1 VLLGFAQAKLLHA
14 ASFAD
19 VLDEATGRGYQRRF
33 SPQHSMDFRRYIQ
46 KPGSATI
53 PLTFNLRP
61 RDDGAWQ
68 LLQSNDGFFEVQ
80 IARGTRVLA
89 QVDCQHRLGF
99 LADQDVELPF
109 MCFVDMTSREEME
122 IFGVINGKAKGLS
135 RSLLD
140 FHDAQLCDDL
150 GAERPELL
158 IALFLKSEPSSPWH
172 QRLDLGGESSSGLD
186 RKASLRTMQKAAK
199 LFLKRLKGRRPVSAE
214 EAARVL
220 HDFWVAVSVV
230 VPEGFAKSRNFL
242 ITKGIGVYALM
253 ELAADIVCEQ
263 PSSFRPDVSFFTAV
277 LGDFAVDFDWSSS
290 GPLKGLGGEGGVTQ
304 AIHILREARR
314 RARLKVAHG

>member
-1 VLLGFAQAKLLHA
+1 VK
-14 ASFAD
+14 
-19 VLDEATGRGYQRRF
+19 
-33 SPQHSMDFRRYIQ
+33 
-46 KPGSATI
+46 
-53 PLTFNLRP
+53 
-61 RDDGAWQ
+61 
-68 LLQSNDGFFEVQ
+68 
-80 IARGTRVLA
+80 IARGARVLA

-109 MCFVDMTSREEME
+109 MCFVDMTPREEME

-150 GAERPELL
+150 SAERPELL

-199 LFLKRLKGRRPVSAE
+199 LFLKRLKGRRPISAE

-230 VPEGFAKSRNFL
+230 IPEGFAKSRSYL

-253 ELAADIVCEQ
+253 ELAADILCEQ
-263 PSSFRPDVSFFTAV
+263 PLSFRPDVSFFTAV

-304 AIHILREARR
+304 AIHIIREARR